1 MSKWVSLKDLME
13 NPSKYGVEDPRELEI
28 AYTPDRKSITL
39 TQEMTGHSEV
49 QNLETETD
57 GHKYYPVI
65 YEGKVYIVSDSV
77 TKNDVALGGETG
89 YKNGPKALQKHA
101 EIYGNEKITSKGET
115 WNEATIGILDILPKF
130 LRRIEESYWTEI
142 QWPGYCGF
150 GLQSVHSSGVNSY
163 DLFYGNSDGSTNF
176 NAGSCAVRP
185 LVSLIS
191 NIQVDIEKLDGTPL
205 SLRLP
210 TEQSEEQMAIKSGDA
225 TIVQNDLLKQLEANM
240 SEMSKRIQQL
250 TAQMQETAKLIEQI
264 KTQNLT

>member
-1 MSKWVSLKDLME
+1 ME

-130 LRRIEESYWTEI
+130 LRRIEERYWTEI
-142 QWPGYCGF
+142 QWPGYCAF
-150 GLQSVHSSGVNSY
+150 GLQRVYSSGVHFNYLYYYFS
-163 DLFYGNSDGSTNF
+163 GSMRSDTYSG
-176 NAGSCAVRP
+176 AVRP

-210 TEQSEEQMAIKSGDA
+210 TEQSEEQMAIKSED
-225 TIVQNDLLKQLEANM
+225 TTTVQTDLLKQLEANM
-240 SEMSKRIQQL
+240 SEMSRRIQQL
-250 TAQMQETAKLIEQI
+250 TAQLQETAQLIEQI

>member
-13 NPSKYGVEDPRELEI
+13 NPSKYGVKDPRKLQI
-28 AYTPDRKSITL
+28 AYTPDKKSITL
-39 TQEMTGHSEV
+39 TQEMTGYREV
-49 QNLETETD
+49 QSLETETD
-57 GHKYYPVI
+57 RHKYYPVI

-77 TKNDVALGGETG
+77 TRNEVLFTGETG
-89 YKNGPKALQKHA
+89 YKNGPKALQKYA

-130 LRRIEESYWTEI
+130 LRRIEERYWTEI
-142 QWPGYCGF
+142 QWPGYCAF
-150 GLQSVHSSGVNSY
+150 GLQNVYSSGVYSNILYLYGSGSVISSTDSY
-163 DLFYGNSDGSTNF
+163 
-176 NAGSCAVRP
+176 AVRP

-250 TAQMQETAKLIEQI
+250 TAQMQETAQLIEQI
-264 KTQNLT
+264 KIQNLT

>member
-13 NPSKYGVEDPRELEI
+13 NPSKYGVEDPRKLEI
-28 AYTPDRKSITL
+28 AYTPNLRGTTL
-39 TQEMTGHSEV
+39 TQEMTGDIEV

-89 YKNGPKALQKHA
+89 YKNGPKALQKYA

-150 GLQSVHSSGVNSY
+150 GLQYVSPSGVCSNALYYYNS
-163 DLFYGNSDGSTNF
+163 GSANSNTLSL
-176 NAGSCAVRP
+176 AVRP

-210 TEQSEEQMAIKSGDA
+210 SE
-225 TIVQNDLLKQLEANM
+225 
-240 SEMSKRIQQL
+240 
-250 TAQMQETAKLIEQI
+250 
-264 KTQNLT
+264 

>member
-65 YEGKVYIVSDSV
+65 YGGKVYIVSDSV
-77 TKNDVALGGETG
+77 TKNDVELGGETG

-150 GLQSVHSSGVNSY
+150 GLQYVSSSGVCSNALYYYNS
-163 DLFYGNSDGSTNF
+163 GSANSNTLSY
-176 NAGSCAVRP
+176 AVRP